1 MGRFL
6 CHQRERRETG
16 RGGGNRGKERERER
30 LCLLHP
36 PLLAPIRLAENIRPR
51 LGTPQLCCIPS
62 HVPLITNIRRHC
74 QHIDSPIPRSVW
86 AIDGSSRSRRLQTP
100 PRNAN
105 NFLAPAPARARVSSE
120 RRACARDA
128 GSRHGSDFTSTSR
141 IWHSLNWILFD
152 SHS

>member
-6 CHQRERRETG
+6 CHQRERREM
-16 RGGGNRGKERERER
+16 GGGGETEGKRERER

-105 NFLAPAPARARVSSE
+105 NVLAPAPTRARVSSE
-120 RRACARDA
+120 RRACVRDA
-128 GSRHGSDFTSTSR
+128 RSRHGSDFTST
-141 IWHSLNWILFD
+141 LTFF
-152 SHS
+152 